1 MKEKK
6 LIAFNMYSTWVDMPK
21 SANPYSTLFSSLW
34 ISRSVAKQLSL
45 LLQTTNQDIQ
55 NILPQDFLEQK
66 NTHLLLKQFDEDIQH
81 QLDSISLYPD
91 FISTIYLLKAKWYTT
106 AVVSNLSKP
115 YEYPLTH
122 LLPKDIFDYNI
133 LSFEVGSIK
142 PNIQIFQKLKDTSWL
157 LPSDI
162 VMVGDSLSSDVQWA
176 KNAHIDAIHID
187 RASSWIIY
195 HKDHIS
201 ISALEQLLDIL

>member
-1 MKEKK
+1 MKEKN

-34 ISRSVAKQLSL
+34 ISRSVAKQLSF
-45 LLQTTNQDIQ
+45 LLQTTEQDIQ
-55 NILPQDFLEQK
+55 NILPQNFLEQK
-66 NTHLLLKQFDEDIQH
+66 NIHLLLQQFDEDIHH
-81 QLDSISLYPD
+81 QLDSITLYPD
-91 FISTIYLLKAKWYTT
+91 FISTIYLLRAKWYRT

-122 LLPKDIFDYNI
+122 LLPKDIFDYKI

-142 PNIQIFQKLKDTSWL
+142 PNIQIFQKLKDISWL
-157 LPSDI
+157 QSDDI

-176 KNAHIDAIHID
+176 KNADIDPIHID
-187 RASSWIIY
+187 RTSSWIIY
-195 HKDHIS
+195 HKEHIS
-201 ISALEQLLDIL
+201 ISVLNQLLHIL